1 MGLVGLRK
9 LNDIDGAH
17 GSALHPIM
25 LVVENSVALETIGYG
40 PCYHMS
46 DCIRNPLDCDMW
58 TEALKAKFQE
68 KGRKYTRDDWDQLLG
83 HCQSVAD
90 VPPAAFIPELH
101 AAYPDAKVI
110 IVQRDPNTWYTS
122 CRGTVMQMCFNKQM
136 NLLSF
141 LDRSRAGR
149 LIPMIS
155 LIFISLFGVL
165 DSNREAEMREA
176 WIDGYARAYEEAR
189 RIVPEELRLEYK
201 LGQGWE
207 PLCKFLGTEIPEKPF
222 PHVND
227 SAEFAKKT
235 PVMMKMM
242 WISAARA
249 NLPYL
254 VGVLAVT
261 GAILWYR

>member
-1 MGLVGLRK
+1 MPQGGPDEIVPMK
-9 LNDIDGAH
+9 
-17 GSALHPIM
+17 
-25 LVVENSVALETIGYG
+25 VALEGLGYG

-58 TEALKAKFQE
+58 TEAVNAKFLN
-68 KGRKYTRDDWDQLLG
+68 KGRKYTRDDWDKLLG

-90 VPPAAFIPELH
+90 IPPAAFIPELH

-110 IVQRDPNTWYTS
+110 IVQRDPNSWYTS
-122 CRGTVMQMCFNKQM
+122 CRATVMQMSFNKQM
-136 NLLSF
+136 KLLTF
-141 LDRSRAGR
+141 LDRFRAGR
-149 LIPMIS
+149 VLPMLN

-176 WIDGYARAYEEAR
+176 WLDGYSRAYEEAR
-189 RIVPEELRLEYK
+189 RIMPEELRLEYK

-207 PLCKFLGTEIPEKPF
+207 PLCKFLRTEVPEKPF

-227 SAEFAKKT
+227 GADFTAGITVLLKA
-235 PVMMKMM
+235 M
-242 WISAARA
+242 WISAAKA
-249 NLPYL
+249 NLPYV

-261 GAILWYR
+261 GAVLWYR

>member
-1 MGLVGLRK
+1 MK
-9 LNDIDGAH
+9 A
-17 GSALHPIM
+17 
-25 LVVENSVALETIGYG
+25 ALEGIGYG
-40 PCYHMS
+40 PCYHMA
-46 DCIRNPLDCDMW
+46 DCIGNPLDCDMW
-58 TEALKAKFQE
+58 VEALKAKFLD

-110 IVQRDPNTWYTS
+110 IVQRDPNSWYTS
-122 CRGTVMQMCFNKQM
+122 CRGTVMQPCFSKQM
-136 NLLSF
+136 KLLSF
-141 LDRSRAGR
+141 LDRFRAGR
-149 LIPMIS
+149 LQPMLN

-165 DSNREAEMREA
+165 DSSREAEMREA

-189 RIVPEELRLEYK
+189 SIVPEELRLEYK

-207 PLCKFLGTEIPEKPF
+207 PLCKFLGTEVPDQPF

-227 SAEFAKKT
+227 SADFAKKI
-235 PVMMKMM
+235 PVMMKTM
-242 WISAARA
+242 WISAAKA

-261 GAILWYR
+261 GAVLWYR